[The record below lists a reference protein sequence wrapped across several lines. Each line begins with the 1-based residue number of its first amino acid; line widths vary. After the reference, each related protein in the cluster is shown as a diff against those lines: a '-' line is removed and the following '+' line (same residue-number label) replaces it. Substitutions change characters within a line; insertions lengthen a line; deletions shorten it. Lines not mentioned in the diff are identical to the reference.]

1 MMSGQA
7 QLMTQNVS
15 SSLPGFPVNEVIGF
29 QRVAD
34 LAGCALQRA
43 NYNAQLRCMK
53 EKSTQELIDV
63 MATNNIQGIAPY
75 ADNQTVFTT
84 EEYKSKGKAGKFAKV
99 VCYLFYAPKNYTN

>member
-15 SSLPGFPVNEVIGF
+15 SSLPGFPVNEVMGF
-29 QRVAD
+29 QRVAN
-34 LAGCALQRA
+34 LTGCVLQRA

-53 EKSTQELIDV
+53 EKTTQELVDI
-63 MATNNIQGIAPY
+63 MTTNNIQGIAPY

-84 EEYKSKGKAGKFAKV
+84 EEYKSKGQAGRFAKV
-99 VCYLFYAPKNYTN
+99 VSYLFCAPKNSTS